1 MDTGLVLEKLVV
13 GCRGMLPSYIG
24 PPDSTLAKPGV
35 PAAGNGSL
43 GTR

>member
-13 GCRGMLPSYIG
+13 GCSGMLLSYIG
-24 PPDSTLAKPGV
+24 PPDSTSAKPGA